1 MRTKIIGVPGD
12 GIQRFTQNRKTESVS
27 WFPVF
32 LTLRMLTAMRTI
44 IIAKPLPV
52 YPYARPEGI
61 APLEFGAE
69 IPNIIEPEA
78 A

>member
-1 MRTKIIGVPGD
+1 MSTKIIGVPGD
-12 GIQRFTQNRKTESVS
+12 AIQRFTQNRKCESVS

-32 LTLRMLTAMRTI
+32 LTLRMLTARRTI

-52 YPYARPEGI
+52 YPHARPEGL

-69 IPNIIEPEA
+69 IPNMIEPDA

>member
-1 MRTKIIGVPGD
+1 MNTKIIGVPGD
-12 GIQRFTQNRKTESVS
+12 GIQRFTKNRKSESVS
-27 WFPVF
+27 WFSVF
-32 LTLRMLTAMRTI
+32 LTVRMLTAMRTI
-44 IIAKPLPV
+44 MMATSLPV